1 MPLTQVD
8 ENAALVVIDLQR
20 NIVGR
25 FAEAAQQTVANS
37 AALAAEFRAAGRSV
51 VLVNVATRPPGRTDV
66 GAGTGEFAADDIIV
80 DASLGSAAD
89 DILVTKR
96 AWGAFTNTDLDARL
110 RERGVTQVVMTG
122 ISTSIGVESTA
133 RSAYEHGYHVVLVE
147 DAMTD
152 SDTAAHDYSVTS
164 IFPKLGEVTTTA
176 DVIAKLH
183 G

>member
-1 MPLTQVD
+1 MPLTAID

-20 NIVGR
+20 NIVGA
-25 FAEAAQQTVANS
+25 FGAAAQQTVANS
-37 AALAAEFRAAGRSV
+37 AALAAEFRAAGRPV
-51 VLVNVATRPPGRTDV
+51 VLVNVATRPPGRTDA
-66 GAGTGEFAADDIIV
+66 GAGTGTFSAEDIVV
-80 DASLGSAAD
+80 DASLGSGAD
-89 DILVTKR
+89 DLRVTKR

-152 SDTAAHDYSVTS
+152 SDPAAHERSLTT
-164 IFPKLGEVTTTA
+164 IFPRLGEVTTTA
-176 DVIAKLH
+176 EVFAKLH